1 VLDPLPLHDHV
12 TDDPARLQ
20 RRLDR
25 ERRARLDAETI
36 AERTTREL
44 FESLQALR
52 QAQVEAS
59 AAGELVL
66 LLQRVTMAANEAE
79 TLEAAAQAALDAVCA
94 HTGWPI
100 GHLYVVNPQG
110 DLDPTGVW
118 CTTNPER
125 TALFR
130 EVTERTVLRAGEG
143 LPGQVVE
150 AGAPVWIADVMA
162 DSNFPRARVGAE
174 MGVHGAFGLPVL
186 VGDDVVGVLE
196 FFAESVMDADA
207 GLLELMRPLGV
218 QLGRVVERSRA
229 AAALTASEERTR
241 EVIETANDAFIA
253 IDVDSCITEWNRQAE
268 QTFGWTR
275 AEAVGRQLAELIIP
289 PVHRAAH
296 AEGIANFLRSGVGPV
311 LGRRVELT
319 ALHRDGREFPI
330 ELTPWAVEDGASY
343 RFNAFVH
350 DISERKTFERQ
361 LEHQALHDP
370 LTSLPNRVLLLD
382 RLRHA
387 LARGRRDRSSV
398 ALLFID
404 LDRFKA
410 VNDSLGH
417 EAGDRVLIGVADRV
431 TGVLRPGDTVA
442 RLGGDEFIILC
453 EDVQTKEDVTTIADR
468 VLACLNQPFALP
480 GGDAFISCSIGI
492 ALATADDRDAEELLG
507 DADMAMYRAKERG
520 KGVYDVFDETMR
532 AELVQR
538 LSSERALRRAI
549 GANALH
555 VVYQPIVSLG
565 TTDMIGVEALARWE
579 DPERGSVSPLEF
591 IPLAEEAG
599 LIGVIGQTVLREA
612 CAQLR
617 RCQQRSPE
625 VGLTMAVNLSI
636 RQLEQPG
643 FVDELAALIDDAG
656 VAPSSLTLEITE
668 TVFTQ
673 DAEAIIRR
681 LWAVRELGV
690 GLALDDF
697 GTGYSSLDRLRDMP
711 VQKLKIDKS
720 FIDEV
725 DSRPGGTA
733 LLAAIIAMAHSL
745 GLSAVAEGVE
755 HEAQL
760 ANLGRLGCDE
770 VQGYLLSRPVSGT
783 EIESLLSRPD
793 CLWPRHLAPS
803 TPESIEAELMR
814 VVAQAA
820 RGRGDLES
828 TTRSLMAELQRLVSQ
843 TASG

>member
-1 VLDPLPLHDHV
+1 M

-25 ERRARLDAETI
+25 ERRARLDAESI
-36 AERTTREL
+36 AERTTREV

-66 LLQRVTMAANEAE
+66 LLQRVTVAANEAE
-79 TLEAAAQAALDAVCA
+79 TLEVAAQAALEAVCA

-100 GHLYVVNPQG
+100 GHLYLVNSLG

-143 LPGQVVE
+143 LPGRVLE
-150 AGAPVWIADVMA
+150 AGAPVWITDVMA
-162 DSNFPRARVGAE
+162 DANFPRARAGAE
-174 MGVHGAFGLPVL
+174 IGVHGAFGLPVL
-186 VGDDVVGVLE
+186 VGDEVVGVLE
-196 FFAESVMDADA
+196 FFAESVQDADA

-253 IDVDSCITEWNRQAE
+253 IDVDSHITDWNRQAE

-275 AEAVGRQLAELIIP
+275 QEAIGRQLAELIIP
-289 PVHRAAH
+289 PVHRTAH
-296 AEGIANFLRSGVGPV
+296 AEGIANFLRTGVGPV

-330 ELTPWAVEDGASY
+330 ELTPWAVEDGTSY

-442 RLGGDEFIILC
+442 RLGGDEFIVLC
-453 EDVQTKEDVTTIADR
+453 EDVQTKEDVTVIADR

-492 ALATADDRDAEELLG
+492 ALATADGRDAEELLG

-532 AELVQR
+532 AQLVQR

-549 GANALH
+549 DADDLH
-555 VVYQPIVSLG
+555 VVYQPIVNLA
-565 TTDMIGVEALARWE
+565 TTQVIGVEALARWD
-579 DPERGSVSPLEF
+579 DPQRGSVSPLEF
-591 IPLAEEAG
+591 IPLAEDTG
-599 LIGVIGQTVLREA
+599 LIGVIGQTVLRRA

-617 RCQQRSPE
+617 RCQHTAPDL
-625 VGLTMAVNLSI
+625 GFTMAVNLSI

-643 FVDELAALIDDAG
+643 FVDELSAVLDDAG
-656 VAPSSLTLEITE
+656 VEPSSLTMEITE

-770 VQGYLLSRPVSGT
+770 VQGYLLSRPVSGA
-783 EIESLLSRPD
+783 EIEALLLRPD
-793 CLWPRHLAPS
+793 GLWPRNLAPS

-814 VVAQAA
+814 LVAQAA

-843 TASG
+843 SAAG

>member
-1 VLDPLPLHDHV
+1 M

-25 ERRARLDAETI
+25 ERRARLDAESI
-36 AERTTREL
+36 AERATREL
-44 FESLQALR
+44 YESLQALR
-52 QAQVEAS
+52 QAQVDAS
-59 AAGELVL
+59 AAGELVV

-79 TLEAAAQAALDAVCA
+79 TLDEAAEAALQAVCD
-94 HTGWPI
+94 HTSWPI
-100 GHLYVVNPQG
+100 GHLYVVNHLG
-110 DLDPTGVW
+110 DLDPTAVW
-118 CTTNPER
+118 CMAHPER
-125 TALFR
+125 TAVFR
-130 EVTERTVLRAGEG
+130 EVTERTILRTGEG
-143 LPGQVVE
+143 LPGRVLE
-150 AGAPVWIADVMA
+150 TGAPVWIPDVIT
-162 DSNFPRARVGAE
+162 DSNFPRSRVGAE
-174 MGVHGAFGLPVL
+174 IGVHAGFALPVL
-186 VGDDVVGVLE
+186 VGDDVVAVLE
-196 FFAESVMDADA
+196 FFAESIIEADA
-207 GLLELMRPLGV
+207 GLLDLMRPIGV
-218 QLGRVVERSRA
+218 QLGRVVERQRA

-253 IDVDSCITEWNRQAE
+253 IDVHSTITDWNRQAE

-275 AEAVGRQLAELIIP
+275 EEAIGQPLADLIIP
-289 PVHRAAH
+289 PVHRTAH
-296 AEGIANFLRSGVGPV
+296 AEGIALFLRSGVGPV

-330 ELTPWAVEDGASY
+330 ELTPWAVEDGSTF

-350 DISERKTFERQ
+350 DITERKTFERR

-370 LTSLPNRVLLLD
+370 LTSLPNRALLLD

-387 LARGRRDRSSV
+387 LARGRRDRSSI
-398 ALLFID
+398 ALLFVD

-417 EAGDRVLIGVADRV
+417 DAGDRVLIGVADRLP
-431 TGVLRPGDTVA
+431 GVLRPGDTVA
-442 RLGGDEFIILC
+442 RLGGDEFVVLC
-453 EDVQTKEDVTTIADR
+453 EDVRSKDDVTVIADR
-468 VLACLNQPFALP
+468 ILASLSQPFALA
-480 GGDAFISCSIGI
+480 GGEAYISCSIGI
-492 ALATADDRDAEELLG
+492 ALASADGRDAEELLG

-532 AELVQR
+532 AQLVQR
-538 LSSERALRRAI
+538 LSSERALRRALD
-549 GANALH
+549 GSALH
-555 VVYQPIVSLG
+555 VVYQPIVDLS
-565 TTDMIGVEALARWE
+565 TTQMVGVEALVRWD
-579 DPERGSVSPLEF
+579 DPDRGPVSPLEF
-591 IPLAEEAG
+591 IPLAEETG
-599 LIGVIGQTVLREA
+599 LIGLVGHTVLREA
-612 CAQLR
+612 CRHLAKWQHRLPADT
-617 RCQQRSPE
+617 SF
-625 VGLTMAVNLSI
+625 TMAVNLSI
-636 RQLEQPG
+636 RQLEQPR
-643 FVDELAALIDDAG
+643 FVDDLAAVLADAG
-656 VAPSSLTLEITE
+656 VAPASLTLEITE

-725 DSRPGGTA
+725 DTRPGGTA

-770 VQGYLLSRPVSGT
+770 VQGYLLSRPVPDD
-783 EIESLLSRPD
+783 EIDDLLQRADS
-793 CLWPRHLAPS
+793 LWPSHLQPS

-828 TTRSLMAELQRLVSQ
+828 TTRSLLAELQRLVSQ
-843 TASG
+843 TAAG

>member
-1 VLDPLPLHDHV
+1 M

-25 ERRARLDAETI
+25 ERRARLDAESI

-44 FESLQALR
+44 YESLQALR

-59 AAGELVL
+59 ASGELVA
-66 LLQRVTMAANEAE
+66 LLQRVTVAANEAE
-79 TLEAAAQAALDAVCA
+79 TLDAAAGAALAAVCA

-100 GHLYVVNPQG
+100 GHLYVVNHLG
-110 DLDPTGVW
+110 ELDPTGVW
-118 CTTNPER
+118 CTTHPER

-130 EVTERTVLRAGEG
+130 EVTERTGLRAGEG
-143 LPGQVVE
+143 LPGRVL
-150 AGAPVWIADVMA
+150 ATGAPVWIPDVMDDA
-162 DSNFPRARVGAE
+162 NFPRAHVGAE
-174 MGVHGAFGLPVL
+174 IGVHAAFGLPVL
-186 VGDDVVGVLE
+186 VGDDVVAVLE
-196 FFAESVMDADA
+196 FFAESVIEADA
-207 GLLELMRPLGV
+207 GLLDLMRPLGV
-218 QLGRVVERSRA
+218 QLGRVVERARA

-253 IDVDSCITEWNRQAE
+253 IDAESCITDWNRQAE

-275 AEAVGRQLAELIIP
+275 HEAIGRQLADLIIP
-289 PVHRAAH
+289 PVHRTAH
-296 AEGIANFLRSGVGPV
+296 AEGLARFARSGTGPV
-311 LGRRVELT
+311 LGRRMELT

-330 ELTPWAVEDGASY
+330 ELTPWAVEDGTSY

-350 DISERKTFERQ
+350 DISERKAFERQ
-361 LEHQALHDP
+361 LEHSALHDP

-442 RLGGDEFIILC
+442 RLGGDEFIVLC
-453 EDVQTKEDVTTIADR
+453 EDVQTKDDVTTIADR

-492 ALATADDRDAEELLG
+492 ALATADGRDAEELLG

-549 GANALH
+549 DANALH
-555 VVYQPIVSLG
+555 VVYQPLVNLS
-565 TTDMIGVEALARWE
+565 TTQVVGVEALARWE
-579 DPERGSVSPLEF
+579 DPDRGAVSPLEF
-591 IPLAEEAG
+591 IPLAEETG
-599 LIGVIGQTVLREA
+599 LIGVIGQSVLREA

-617 RCQQRSPE
+617 RCQHTSPDAAF
-625 VGLTMAVNLSI
+625 TMAVNLSI
-636 RQLEQPG
+636 RQLEQPS
-643 FVDELAALIDDAG
+643 FVDELAALIDEAG

-770 VQGYLLSRPVSGT
+770 VQGYLLSRPVSGA
-783 EIESLLSRPD
+783 EIEALLQRPD
-793 CLWPRHLAPS
+793 SLWPRTLAPS

-814 VVAQAA
+814 LVAQAA
-820 RGRGDLES
+820 GGRGDLES

-843 TASG
+843 TAAG